1 MAEKSIPVS
10 VIMPV
15 YNAGVYLKPALE
27 SLLEQTLKE
36 IEIIAVDDGSTDGSG
51 QLLAEYAARDKR
63 LKVISLK
70 RSGAA
75 AARNRGIEAARG
87 KWLWFADADDIAAP
101 GLAEKMYRRGE
112 ETDSDMVICQA
123 NFLDVDGKKTLM
135 KNTLV
140 VNRLPPAEPF
150 SLPDAGTFL
159 FTNSAVWNKL
169 YRRDFVIGKDI
180 RFQNLSSCNDVAFG
194 VLALAEAARICT
206 VREALYNY
214 RIGISGNISAS
225 RGRCAANIVM
235 AARYVRDE
243 LERRHFRQ
251 RIIDRFYARIAH
263 SFAYEYQQTAG
274 RWQKHK
280 LLKLFKAFL
289 PKALFKRQFKNE
301 APIKD
306 LLFKKTK
313 LGNKRVVR
321 LAGIKIAYHKKEK
334 AVPVRSAKSDLHF
347 RGFNQLA
354 FCIRSNL
361 RKLPE
366 NVDLVVGVPRSG
378 IIPAYMI
385 AALVTSRLE
394 KYRPQTEQWLRE
406 NGVQYDKLYMLNV
419 ASKEERIRLGCHADF
434 KAETYKRLDD
444 CILFVESN
452 SRQARQIAEKSGKP
466 VICAETDEMFGNF
479 GEVS

>member
-15 YNAGVYLKPALE
+15 YTAGVYLKPALE

-123 NFLDVDGKKTLM
+123 NFLDVDGKTTLM

-140 VNRLPPAEPF
+140 VNRLPPTEPF

-251 RIIDRFYARIAH
+251 RIIDRFYARIVH
-263 SFAYEYQQTAG
+263 SFAYEYKQTAG
-274 RWQKHK
+274 CWQKHK

-321 LAGIKIAYHKKEK
+321 LAG
-334 AVPVRSAKSDLHF
+334 L
-347 RGFNQLA
+347 
-354 FCIRSNL
+354 
-361 RKLPE
+361 
-366 NVDLVVGVPRSG
+366 
-378 IIPAYMI
+378 
-385 AALVTSRLE
+385 
-394 KYRPQTEQWLRE
+394 
-406 NGVQYDKLYMLNV
+406 
-419 ASKEERIRLGCHADF
+419 
-434 KAETYKRLDD
+434 
-444 CILFVESN
+444 
-452 SRQARQIAEKSGKP
+452 
-466 VICAETDEMFGNF
+466 
-479 GEVS
+479 